1 MDQEQIDVVAEI
13 SEALETAAN
22 LTLKSVT
29 EQWGPEVAISI
40 MINVSTSLLAK
51 ALIMN
56 DPKHRD
62 MLEEVSM
69 RFVRA
74 KVKEGHAAVE
84 SMIAISKAMVPK
96 AGSNTCQP
104 PKKH

>member
-1 MDQEQIDVVAEI
+1 MEEENIDVIAEV
-13 SEALETAAN
+13 SEAMERATN
-22 LTLKSVT
+22 ETLKAVT
-29 EQWGPEVAISI
+29 EQWGPEVAINVL
-40 MINVSTSLLAK
+40 INVSTSMLAK

-56 DPKHRD
+56 DPGHRD
-62 MLEEVSM
+62 VVEEVAM
-69 RFVRA
+69 RFVRM

-96 AGSNTCQP
+96 AGSNTCQA